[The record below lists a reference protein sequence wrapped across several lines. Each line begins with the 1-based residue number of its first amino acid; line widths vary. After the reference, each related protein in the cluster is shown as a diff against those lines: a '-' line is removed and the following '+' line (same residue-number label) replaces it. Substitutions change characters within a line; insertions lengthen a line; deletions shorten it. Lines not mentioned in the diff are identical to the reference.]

1 MEDIETANA
10 ETNTNPLNNFNVINT
25 NTKKKPYDVKI
36 KNNNPNEPKVYPNMK
51 YTEKQKYRRY
61 KTKIEPKLLSKI
73 MIDEEDDI
81 INTIKKAFDI
91 KPENKQNY
99 SQVETSE
106 TPYYKE
112 PDQPPDP
119 ETKFFN
125 PERERDN
132 QNLDDEPQTPKP
144 RKKRDLQ
151 VDTTPKT
158 SIELTGTI
166 IAPKAMSPRE
176 QFATLTKKAPKPLTP
191 NTAAAKG
198 RLDELTAVSRALT
211 KAENPTIAALSAKID
226 EANKKLKSGEIP
238 LEDRAEFRKE
248 LDKDYQALFIEKD
261 KEANRQEEE
270 RQRKNKELQKE
281 YDFQNFKERVKSV
294 AKEPYI
300 PYKELLNELNRQK
313 IRKANSSLVVVPP
326 ELAYQSYNFRLGYPT
341 E

>member
-1 MEDIETANA
+1 
-10 ETNTNPLNNFNVINT
+10 
-25 NTKKKPYDVKI
+25 
-36 KNNNPNEPKVYPNMK
+36 MK

-132 QNLDDEPQTPKP
+132 QNLDGEPQTPKP

-226 EANKKLKSGEIP
+226 KANEKLKSGKIP